1 MTPIS
6 DQEAATLKLDKLVV
20 SYDVGSPVLREITLQ
35 VPDGKIVTLLG
46 ANGAGKSTTLKAVS
60 GLLRPLA
67 GSITF
72 GGKPLHTMRTD
83 QIVKAGISH
92 VPEGRQVFPG
102 LTVVE
107 NLKMGAYSSYHKRAA
122 AESMKTVFA
131 LFPHLADRLNQ
142 PAGTLSGGEQQM
154 LAIGRGLM
162 IRPKLLMLDEPSLG
176 LAPLVIADIFR
187 TIQEVNAKG
196 MTILLIEQNANLALS
211 ISDYVY
217 VLSVGGIVLEGTPQ
231 SVRGRG
237 KLLSA
242 YLGGTG

>member
-1 MTPIS
+1 M
-6 DQEAATLKLDKLVV
+6 VV
-20 SYDVGSPVLREITLQ
+20 SYGVGSPVLREITLE
-35 VPDGKIVTLLG
+35 VPDGKVVTLLG
-46 ANGAGKSTTLKAVS
+46 ANGAGKSTTLKAIS

-72 GGKPLHTMRTD
+72 DEKPLHTMRTD

-107 NLKMGAYSSYHKRAA
+107 NLRMGAFSSYQKRAV
-122 AESMKTVFA
+122 AESMEMVFA
-131 LFPHLADRLNQ
+131 LFPRLAERSNQ

-176 LAPLVIADIFR
+176 LAPLIVEGIFR

-211 ISDYVY
+211 ISHYVY
-217 VLSVGGIVLEGTPQ
+217 VLSVGGIVLHGTPQ
-231 SVRGRG
+231 AVKEKGQI
-237 KLLSA
+237 LSA
-242 YLGGTG
+242 YLGGSG